1 MDFIIHFENR
11 CFTSFSSRKDANGAL
26 RTSRF
31 RTNKPSC
38 GSFCRDARQISTEK
52 AFFRAKN
59 YKITVFAHFVF
70 PVYHTIPLNNYR
82 WLVKSLQILL
92 LFFWMFQYLKN
103 PHFDGKF

>member
-1 MDFIIHFENR
+1 MR
-11 CFTSFSSRKDANGAL
+11 TVVL
-26 RTSRF
+26 RRF
-31 RTNKPSC
+31 HPAKMQTAQC
-38 GSFCRDARQISTEK
+38 EQAVFAQISLPAAHIAATQGEYLRK
-52 AFFRAKN
+52 MAFSGVKN

-92 LFFWMFQYLKN
+92 LFFRMFQYLKN